1 MPGHKCKKRQL
12 YVFQVKK
19 VIDEEELEVVVED
32 IRKERRKYVARVT
45 VPECN

>member
-1 MPGHKCKKRQL
+1 MQKETVVCISSEKG
-12 YVFQVKK
+12 
-19 VIDEEELEVVVED
+19 DEEELEVVVED